1 MPRPPD
7 RLESLILP
15 FAVLPQYEG
24 EQDVVGTLTDMATD
38 EVVSAVLKM
47 GPQHSFA
54 LYDQAPSIDPSGVAA
69 TKKQL
74 HDQRQFIAAWLPS

>member
-24 EQDVVGTLTDMATD
+24 EQDVVGTLTDMYTD
-38 EVVSAVLKM
+38 EVVSAVLKWVLN
-47 GPQHSFA
+47 SFVVRPV
-54 LYDQAPSIDPSGVAA
+54 PSIYPSV
-69 TKKQL
+69 L
-74 HDQRQFIAAWLPS
+74 LRQKTASGSTSIRCSLVLS